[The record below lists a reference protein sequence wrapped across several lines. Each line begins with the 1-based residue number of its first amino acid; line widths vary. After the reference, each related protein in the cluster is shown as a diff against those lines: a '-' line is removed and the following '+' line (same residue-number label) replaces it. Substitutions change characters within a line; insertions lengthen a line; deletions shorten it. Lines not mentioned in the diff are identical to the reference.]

1 MTPRAGGRCGFT
13 LIEVLLALLL
23 LSISMLAGF
32 RSLGV
37 GTQTAQI
44 AHVRM
49 LAQRSAENRLME
61 IRLRQE
67 WPNIGEERF
76 DCSQLD
82 TVLSCSQKV
91 IATPNA
97 GFRRI
102 ELQVFDAGQKQ
113 VARLVGFATL
123 VR

>member
-1 MTPRAGGRCGFT
+1 MSSMKQSCGFS
-13 LIEVLLALLL
+13 LVEVLVALML
-23 LSISMLAGF
+23 LSIAMLAVF

-49 LAQRSAENRLME
+49 LAQWSAENRLME
-61 IRLRQE
+61 IRLKRE

-97 GFRRI
+97 GFRRV
-102 ELQVFDAGQKQ
+102 ELQVFDAGQRQ
-113 VARLVGFATL
+113 VARLVGFATV